1 LTKQSDSLI
10 LVLGKIMKEE
20 RVDPGLARLGAALLL
35 VVCVGISVDAFGRDP
50 GDRPLLNPWYEL
62 EEPIPTTGYGP
73 ILDQLDEDT
82 RRLQKARQRLL
93 DIATDF
99 LPNLI
104 GLGQDVNGLVDDL
117 FGPLSP

>member
-1 LTKQSDSLI
+1 
-10 LVLGKIMKEE
+10 MKEE
-20 RVDPGLARLGAALLL
+20 RVNPGLARLGAALLL
-35 VVCVGISVDAFGRDP
+35 VVCVGIPVDAFGRDP

-62 EEPIPTTGYGP
+62 EEPIPTTGYRP

-99 LPNLI
+99 LPNLV